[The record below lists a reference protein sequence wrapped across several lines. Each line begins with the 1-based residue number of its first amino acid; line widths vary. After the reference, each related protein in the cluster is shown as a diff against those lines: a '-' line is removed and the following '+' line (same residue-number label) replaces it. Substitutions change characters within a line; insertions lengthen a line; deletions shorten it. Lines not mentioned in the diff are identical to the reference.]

1 MSPIEA
7 KAAQLRAQGFPLP
20 PFIIPL
26 PLPGGG
32 QMFAVP
38 GIAAAIFQAP
48 GSGQAFAV
56 QGDIL
61 SRYAMGTGAAPLD
74 LTSGGGP
81 LSPLGYPVSDETDW
95 IARGYR
101 QSAFENGHITW
112 IPGKGARIHT
122 GDEGRLS
129 YALAGVAAHAAMLL
143 DMKRAD
149 AKARILRE
157 EPTGG
162 GEWCG
167 YTLANLFKAAG
178 MDPQFTS
185 QFASTESLTEFG
197 SYYQQDILRNPIRPL
212 WIARTGDGQDLREW
226 HAQNNASRG
235 IIWWD
240 ELQGHD
246 TPDIMPGDI
255 VLFDHKAGAG
265 ADHIQVV
272 LDWYPDAR
280 VATVVDGNG
289 LGFVKRATRQAEVG
303 GRPLRPGVDYMEPS
317 PAVGATQPVSKA
329 EKQVLLS
336 RLEHLDVVLPGGSG
350 GEGYV
355 GVSCHRL
362 TADGQR
368 NPPPG
373 NSEGPHSRVAAVVRP
388 SRLDF
393 ERHSYRD
400 LLRR

>member
-1 MSPIEA
+1 MTPIEA
-7 KAAQLRAQGFPLP
+7 KAAQLRAQGVPFP
-20 PFIIPL
+20 PFVLPL

-32 QMFAVP
+32 QMFAIP
-38 GIAAAIFQAP
+38 GIAVAIFQAP

-61 SRYAMGTGAAPLD
+61 SRYAMGTGAIPLD

-95 IARGYR
+95 VAPGYR

-112 IPGKGARIHT
+112 IPGKGARIHA
-122 GDEGRLS
+122 GDDGKLS
-129 YALAGVAAHAAMLL
+129 YALANVAAHAAMLL
-143 DMKRAD
+143 DLKRDD

-167 YTLANLFKAAG
+167 FTLANLFKAAG
-178 MDPQFTS
+178 MDPQLTG
-185 QFASTESLTEFG
+185 QFANTGSLTEFG
-197 SYYQQDILRNPIRPL
+197 SYYQEDILRNPIRPQ

-226 HAQNNASRG
+226 HAQNNASRR
-235 IIWWD
+235 ITWWD
-240 ELQGHD
+240 ELQGD
-246 TPDIMPGDI
+246 ATPDIMPGDI

-272 LDWYPDAR
+272 LDWYPEGR

-289 LGFVKRATRQAEVG
+289 LGFVKRTTRQAEVG
-303 GRPLRPGVDYMEPS
+303 GRPLVPGDYIQAS
-317 PAVGATQPVSKA
+317 PAVSATQPVSKA
-329 EKQVLLS
+329 EKQALLAQ
-336 RLEHLDVVLPGGSG
+336 LEHFDVVLPGGEG
-350 GEGYV
+350 GYV

-362 TADGQR
+362 TAAGQR
-368 NPPPG
+368 NPPAG
-373 NSEGPHSRVAAVVRP
+373 NSEGPHSRVTAIVRA

-393 ERHSYRD
+393 ERHSYSGLSRG
-400 LLRR
+400 